1 MRLRFALAVLAC
13 LTLGAFGG
21 IVAAAATR
29 SDDRPVS
36 FEPPLERPAGFTLPD
51 QDGKAASLAEAR
63 GKVVVLT
70 FLYSSCPD
78 LCPTQ
83 GAKILDAVV
92 AAGVEGIQV
101 YGISVDPESDTPKRA
116 RAFMEHQGLPS
127 GPVRYLLGSREQ
139 LAPVWSAYGIVPIA
153 ATPAEKEAAA
163 AAAERL
169 RSGQPGKSAAEVLG
183 RDSDSAPAAHDEHPT
198 PHDHK
203 YRGRRRHF
211 SADFEHSA
219 YVLLIDKEGRQRVG
233 FPFEQLE
240 SEALAADIKTLL
252 KEP

>member
-1 MRLRFALAVLAC
+1 MRLRFAFAVLAC
-13 LTLGAFGG
+13 LMVGAFGG

-29 SDDRPVS
+29 SDDGPVS
-36 FEPPLERPAGFTLPD
+36 FEPPLERPADFALPD
-51 QDGKAASLAEAR
+51 QDGNSASLADAH

-101 YGISVDPESDTPKRA
+101 YGISVDPESDTPERA
-116 RAFMEHQGLPS
+116 RAFMRHHGLPP
-127 GPVRYLLGSREQ
+127 GPVRFLLGSREQ
-139 LAPVWSAYGIVPIA
+139 LAPVWSAYGIVPIT
-153 ATPAEKEAAA
+153 ATPEEKEAAA

-169 RSGQPGKSAAEVLG
+169 RSGERGKSAAALLG
-183 RDSDSAPAAHDEHPT
+183 RDTGTTPAAHDEHPT
-198 PHDHK
+198 PHDQK
-203 YRGRRRHF
+203 YRGHRRHF

-219 YVLLIDKEGRQRVG
+219 YVLLIDKQGRQRVG

-240 SEALAADIKTLL
+240 SEALAADIKALL
-252 KEP
+252 REP